1 MESIVTGN
9 FEAIHTLWNECIA
22 VLTFQGGMNTN
33 LVLIGTSLLG
43 IAGGVIGTMSILRK
57 RALMADT
64 IAHCTLP
71 GLALGF
77 LFGPL
82 IGMGDKNLPLLLI
95 GASITGLVGALV
107 VQWIVNH
114 SRLQEDTAI
123 GATLSSFF
131 GLGIVLISIIQAQ
144 EAVESGGLNQFIFGQ
159 TASLNYDDA
168 RLLLLITGIVTLGAL
183 LPLKEMRLLC
193 FDEGFA
199 RSNGWPVAWLDLYIM
214 VLLVL
219 VTVAGLHAVGVLL
232 IVSLLI
238 IPPAAARYWTDRL
251 SIMITVS
258 ALIGGCSGFIGSALS
273 ALLPRLPAGAVI
285 TLTAG
290 AFFLLSLTFAPKRGL
305 LAMLLTQ
312 AKLRLRIVR
321 DHVLREAI
329 EPNMGER
336 NDIASLEGVLIL
348 YKSISVSN
356 DWSLPYRMMISILI
370 TFSGLSQ
377 FDRDGIRLTKKGLS
391 LARER
396 VRSHQLWEAYL
407 SEHAELPES
416 HLDLSADYVEH
427 FISSDILSKLEKNL
441 EEPAMPE
448 GKKQTQREEV

>member
-1 MESIVTGN
+1 MSASN
-9 FEAIHTLWNECIA
+9 FEAMQPLWNECVAI
-22 VLTFQGGMNTN
+22 LTFQGGTNTN

-43 IAGGVIGTMSILRK
+43 IAAGVIGTISILRK

-71 GLALGF
+71 GLAIGF
-77 LFGPL
+77 LFGTL
-82 IGMGDKNLPLLLI
+82 IGIENKNLELLLV
-95 GASITGLVGALV
+95 GASITGLFGAVV

-114 SRLQEDTAI
+114 SRLHEDTAI

-131 GLGIVLISIIQAQ
+131 GLGIVLLSIIQAQ
-144 EAVESGGLNQFIFGQ
+144 EAAESGGLNHFIFGQ

-168 RLLLLITGIVTLGAL
+168 RLLLVMTCVVTLGAL

-193 FDEGFA
+193 FDEDFA
-199 RSNGWPVAWLDLYIM
+199 RSNGWPVAGLDLYLM

-251 SIMITVS
+251 SIMIALS
-258 ALIGGCSGFIGSALS
+258 ALIGGLSGFIGSGLS

-290 AFFLLSLTFAPKRGL
+290 IFFLLSLFFAPQRGL

-329 EPNMGER
+329 EPNMSKR
-336 NDIASLEGVLIL
+336 TALASLEGTFISYKTLSVANRWSPL
-348 YKSISVSN
+348 YRFI
-356 DWSLPYRMMISILI
+356 ISIIL
-370 TFSGLSQ
+370 TGSGLSR
-377 FDRDGIRLTKKGLS
+377 FHKNGVRLTKKGLDV
-391 LARER
+391 ARER
-396 VRSHQLWEAYL
+396 VQSHQLWEAYL

-427 FISSDILSKLEKNL
+427 FISSEILTQLKKNL
-441 EEPAMPE
+441 LEPPMQE
-448 GKKQTQREEV
+448 GKKQTQGEEV